1 MSDKLLIGPKL
12 KRFRSSL
19 GLTQTRMAEDLGIS
33 GSYLNLMERNQ
44 RPMSARVLLRMA
56 TLYDFDIAE
65 FAEGG
70 DAQLVAT
77 TYEALRDPRFAETP
91 VSKNEVEDVVGLSPN
106 LARAFGKLWTERD
119 VSQTLDPQTIAPRRA
134 VDIVREFIQN
144 SRNYFDELDRTAEA
158 LAEELALYRLQPHTA
173 LTDRLKTRHDTAV
186 RIVPVEIMPNMLR
199 WFDRHNQRINL
210 SELLSPSGR
219 RFQLAFQIGLLEQR
233 ELIDSVINR
242 AKIEGR
248 EAKGLA
254 RTTLANYFAA
264 ALLMPYAKFLRE
276 AESLRYDVELLAH
289 RFGTSFEQ
297 TAHRLTTLGRTE
309 AKGIP
314 FFFLRIDIAGNV
326 SKRFSAGRFAFS
338 EQGGACPIWNIHECF
353 ADPSRIHTQL
363 VQLPEHDNRG
373 GETYLSIAKAVTRSG
388 STWGQ
393 PAQRLAIALG
403 CDVAYAPRLIYARDY
418 DLEKAR
424 PAPIG
429 INCYLCEREDCRQRA
444 HAPLS
449 KSLMFDER
457 ARGVS
462 LYNWMPS

>member
-1 MSDKLLIGPKL
+1 MVGPKL
-12 KRFRSSL
+12 RRFRNSL
-19 GLTQTRMAEDLGIS
+19 GLTQVRMAEDLGIS
-33 GSYLNLMERNQ
+33 ASYLNLIERNQ
-44 RPMSARVLLRMA
+44 RAMSARVLLKMA
-56 TLYDFDIAE
+56 TLYDFDMAE
-65 FAEGG
+65 FADAG
-70 DAQLVAT
+70 DAQLVAS
-77 TYEALRDPRFAETP
+77 TYETLRDARFGDMP

-106 LARAFGKLWTERD
+106 MARAFGKLWAERGSGTVEAAPTE
-119 VSQTLDPQTIAPRRA
+119 RRA
-134 VDIVREFIQN
+134 VDVVRELIQAK
-144 SRNYFDELDRTAEA
+144 RNYFAELDETAEA
-158 LAEELALYRLQPHTA
+158 LAEELALYRRAPNTA
-173 LTDRLKTRHDTAV
+173 LTERLKVRHDTAV
-186 RIVPVEIMPNMLR
+186 RVVPVDVMPNMLR

-210 SELLSPSGR
+210 SELLTQAGR
-219 RFQLAFQIGLLEQR
+219 RFQLAFQIGMLEQR
-233 ELIDSVINR
+233 ELIDGVIVD

-264 ALLMPYAKFLRE
+264 ALLMPYARFLRE
-276 AESLRYDVELLAH
+276 AEGCRYDVELLAH

-297 TAHRLTTLGRTE
+297 TAHRLTTLNRPD

-353 ADPSRIHTQL
+353 TDPGRIHTQL
-363 VQLPEHDNRG
+363 VQLPSNGDRG
-373 GETYLSIAKAVTRSG
+373 GETYVSVAKAVTRAG
-388 STWGQ
+388 STWGA

-403 CDVAYAPRLIYARDY
+403 CDVVYAPRLVYARDY
-418 DLEKAR
+418 DLENAT

-444 HAPLS
+444 HPPLS
-449 KSLMFDER
+449 KSLRFDER

-462 LYNWMPS
+462 LYSWMPE

>member
-12 KRFRSSL
+12 RRFRTSL
-19 GLTQTRMAEDLGIS
+19 GLTQSRMAEDLGIS

-65 FAEGG
+65 FADSS
-70 DAQLVAT
+70 DAQLVAS
-77 TYEALRDPRFAETP
+77 TYEALRDPRFADTP

-106 LARAFGKLWTERD
+106 LARAFGKVWAERGVAMPTD
-119 VSQTLDPQTIAPRRA
+119 AQAGAPRRA
-134 VDIVREFIQN
+134 VDVVRALIQD

-158 LAEELALYRLQPHTA
+158 LADELALYRRQPHTA
-173 LTDRLKTRHDTAV
+173 LTERLKIRHDIAV
-186 RIVPVEIMPNMLR
+186 RVVPVDVMPNMLR
-199 WFDRHNQRINL
+199 WYDRHNQRINL
-210 SELLSPSGR
+210 SELLTQSGR

-233 ELIDSVINR
+233 ELIDGVIDA

-248 EAKGLA
+248 EARGLA

-264 ALLMPYAKFLRE
+264 ALLMPYARFLRE
-276 AESLRYDVELLAH
+276 AEGSRYDVELLAH

-297 TAHRLTTLGRTE
+297 TAHRLTTLGRTD

-353 ADPSRIHTQL
+353 ADPGRIHTQL
-363 VQLPEHDNRG
+363 VELPE
-373 GETYLSIAKAVTRSG
+373 GERYISVAKAVSRAG
-388 STWGQ
+388 STWGR

-403 CDVAYAPRLIYARDY
+403 CDVAYAPRLIYSRDY
-418 DLEKAR
+418 DLERAA

-429 INCYLCEREDCRQRA
+429 INCHLCDREDCRQRA
-444 HAPLS
+444 HPPLS
-449 KSLMFDER
+449 KALRFDER

-462 LYNWMPS
+462 LYSWMPE

>member
-1 MSDKLLIGPKL
+1 MADKLMIGPKL
-12 KRFRSSL
+12 RRFRNSL
-19 GLTQTRMAEDLGIS
+19 GLTQSRMAEDLGIS
-33 GSYLNLMERNQ
+33 GSYLNLIERNQ
-44 RPMSARVLLRMA
+44 RAMSARVLLKMA

-65 FAEGG
+65 FAQGG
-70 DAQLVAT
+70 DAQLVAS
-77 TYEALRDPRFAETP
+77 TYEALRDARFRDHP

-106 LARAFGKLWTERD
+106 MARAFGKLWAERGSGLPGD
-119 VSQTLDPQTIAPRRA
+119 AAAQAPRRA
-134 VDIVREFIQN
+134 VDVVRELIQDN
-144 SRNYFDELDRTAEA
+144 RNHFAELDTAAEQ
-158 LAEELALYRLQPHTA
+158 LAEEMALYRRQPHIA
-173 LTDRLKTRHDTAV
+173 LTERLKERHDTAV
-186 RIVPVEIMPNMLR
+186 RVVPVDVMPNMLR

-210 SELLSPSGR
+210 SELLTQAGR
-219 RFQLAFQIGLLEQR
+219 RFQLAFQIGMLEQR
-233 ELIDSVINR
+233 ELIDAVIAG

-264 ALLMPYAKFLRE
+264 ATLMPYARFLRE
-276 AESLRYDVELLAH
+276 AEGCRYDVELLAH

-297 TAHRLTTLGRTE
+297 TAHRLTTLNRPE

-353 ADPSRIHTQL
+353 TDPGRIHTQL
-363 VQLPEHDNRG
+363 VQLPE
-373 GETYLSIAKAVTRSG
+373 GETYVSVAKAVTRAG
-388 STWGQ
+388 STYGA

-403 CDVAYAPRLIYARDY
+403 CDVAYAPRLVYARDY
-418 DLEKAR
+418 DIDKAS

-449 KSLMFDER
+449 KSLRFDER
-457 ARGVS
+457 ARGMS
-462 LYNWMPS
+462 LYTWMPE

>member
-1 MSDKLLIGPKL
+1 MTDKLLIGPKL
-12 KRFRSSL
+12 RRFRTSL
-19 GLTQTRMAEDLGIS
+19 GLTQSRMAEDLGIS

-65 FAEGG
+65 FADSS
-70 DAQLVAT
+70 DAQLVAS
-77 TYEALRDPRFAETP
+77 TYEALRDPRFADTP

-106 LARAFGKLWTERD
+106 LARAFGKVWAERGAALPTD
-119 VSQTLDPQTIAPRRA
+119 AQAVAPRRA
-134 VDIVREFIQN
+134 VDVVRELIQS
-144 SRNYFDELDRTAEA
+144 SRNHFDELDRTAEA
-158 LAEELALYRLQPHTA
+158 LADELALYRRQPHTA
-173 LTDRLKTRHDTAV
+173 LTERLKVRHDIAV
-186 RIVPVEIMPNMLR
+186 RVVPVDIMPNMLR

-210 SELLSPSGR
+210 SELLTQSGR

-233 ELIDSVINR
+233 ELIDGVIDT

-248 EAKGLA
+248 EARGLA

-264 ALLMPYAKFLRE
+264 ALLMPYARFLRE
-276 AESLRYDVELLAH
+276 AEGARYDVELLAH

-297 TAHRLTTLGRTE
+297 TAHRLTTLGRAD

-353 ADPSRIHTQL
+353 ADPGRIHTQL
-363 VQLPEHDNRG
+363 VELPE
-373 GETYLSIAKAVTRSG
+373 GERYISVAKAVSRAG
-388 STWGQ
+388 STWGR

-403 CDVAYAPRLIYARDY
+403 CDVAYAQRLIYARDY
-418 DLEKAR
+418 DLERAA

-429 INCYLCEREDCRQRA
+429 INCHLCDREDCRQRA
-444 HAPLS
+444 HPPLS
-449 KSLMFDER
+449 KALRFDER

-462 LYNWMPS
+462 LYSWMPE